1 MGFLNRPKPL
11 TDVPRFGN
19 LSEREMRAV
28 CDAGKEVNVP
38 EHWSM
43 IWEST
48 APDKAYLVIEGRLEV
63 VHQGERIAE
72 LGRGDLVG
80 EIGIRNHRLRSGTV
94 TALTPLVMLNF
105 TRRAFQDLYDTIP
118 AFRDAVDT
126 TVAERT
132 GRTDVPPPPAE

>member
-28 CDAGKEVNVP
+28 CEAGNEVNVP
-38 EHWSM
+38 ERWSM

-63 VHQGERIAE
+63 VHKGERIAE

-80 EIGIRNHRLRSGTV
+80 EIGIRDHRLRSGTV

-132 GRTDVPPPPAE
+132 GRPDIPPPAG